1 MDKENDHSVR
11 IISPNQED
19 RLEVVTYLL
28 QFDQLMC
35 SNVNSPTANGT
46 NATNKLQKLLRD
58 LNEPIL
64 SKSLIQTAEVNFKEQ
79 VTTEM

>member
-1 MDKENDHSVR
+1 M
-11 IISPNQED
+11 
-19 RLEVVTYLL
+19 
-28 QFDQLMC
+28 MC

-64 SKSLIQTAEVNFKEQ
+64 SKSLIQTAAVNFKEQ
-79 VTTEM
+79 VTSMLYTGVLSIANK

>member
-1 MDKENDHSVR
+1 MEKENDHSVR

-35 SNVNSPTANGT
+35 SNVNSQTANGT
-46 NATNKLQKLLRD
+46 TATNKLQKLLRD

-64 SKSLIQTAEVNFKEQ
+64 SKSLIQTAAVNFKEK
-79 VTTEM
+79 VST